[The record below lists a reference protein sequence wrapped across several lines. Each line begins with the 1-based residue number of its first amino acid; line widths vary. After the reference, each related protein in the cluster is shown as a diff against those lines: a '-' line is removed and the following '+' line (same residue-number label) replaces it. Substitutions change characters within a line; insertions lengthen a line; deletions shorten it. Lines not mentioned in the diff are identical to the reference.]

1 METKDSQLTSV
12 NEKFNSKYADQIRD
26 KNFYNLLLKVK
37 TDLRKSVK
45 KDINEFFNLFIW
57 SMEVL
62 KLNSENESLE
72 TLMIYTLDE
81 YEKHY
86 NKNDMTLFL
95 NNLASGFNFLPD
107 VYDKTKIKHRIL
119 KFIETKGI
127 PEISILNIGL
137 FKYFAYDSLK
147 NKDTIEGLRYALK
160 SQDINV
166 IHDYVETFSHK
177 FIKEKLEYNFFV
189 SRVCLEILL
198 MKNLVLSLKFIK
210 KYIDTSNN
218 LQNNH
223 PILNFAYLLTSL
235 LIKDV
240 TNFNYFW
247 TFINLYR
254 PIVSLDHAFPKY
266 LNKVSI
272 TFYGQEI
279 IKEDQGMN
287 IMNLLKAFA
296 N

>member
-1 METKDSQLTSV
+1 METKDSKLISAK
-12 NEKFNSKYADQIRD
+12 EKFDSKYSDQLRD

-62 KLNSENESLE
+62 RINSENESLE

-86 NKNDMTLFL
+86 NKNDLTLFL
-95 NNLASGFNFLPD
+95 NNLASGFNFLPQ
-107 VYDKTKIKHRIL
+107 VFDKSRIKHRIL
-119 KFIETKGI
+119 KFFETKAV
-127 PEISILNIGL
+127 PEISIINIGI
-137 FKYFAYDSLK
+137 FKLFAYDSLK
-147 NKDTIEGLRYALK
+147 NKDTVEGLRYALK
-160 SQDINV
+160 SQDLNV
-166 IHDYVETFSHK
+166 IHDYVENFSNN
-177 FIKEKLEYNFFV
+177 FIKEKFEYNFFV
-189 SRVCLEILL
+189 SRVSLEILL
-198 MKNLVLSLKFIK
+198 MKNLVLALNFIK

-218 LQNNH
+218 LQNNA
-223 PILNFAYLLTSL
+223 PILNFAYLLTCL
-235 LIKDV
+235 LCQDV

-254 PIVSLDHAFPKY
+254 PLVSLDQAFPKY

-272 TFYGQEI
+272 SFYGQEI

-287 IMNLLKAFA
+287 IMNLLKAFT